1 MNEIESIQ
9 YRIHEIRGQKVML
22 DFDLAALYGI
32 ETRVLNQAV
41 KRNIARFPEDFMFQL
56 TKGEL
61 EILRSQ
67 MMITNEES
75 QIVISNQPEKQR
87 NINWK
92 SQTVISNTEEDVF
105 LKSQIGISKISKMG
119 TRKLP
124 YAFTENG
131 VAMLSSVLRSPLAIQ
146 MNIGIMRVFTEI
158 RRMAASLTLP
168 DSSAELRREI
178 QAVRDEMNEIL
189 ADQNEINEDTRAQ
202 LDAISTALAE
212 LQDNRPRQRR
222 RSIGFIKPDME

>member
-1 MNEIESIQ
+1 MVTNCDPKLDKNIMNEIEQIQ

-41 KRNIARFPEDFMFQL
+41 KRNIERFPEDFMFQL

-67 MMITNEES
+67 F
-75 QIVISNQPEKQR
+75 VISNTSEIQE

-92 SQTVISNTEEDVF
+92 SQIVTSNF
-105 LKSQIGISKISKMG
+105 SKMG

-124 YAFTENG
+124 FAFTENG

-168 DSSAELRREI
+168 DSNAELRREI
-178 QAVRDEMNEIL
+178 QAVREEMNEIL

-212 LQDNRPRQRR
+212 LQDNRPRRR
-222 RSIGFIKPDME
+222 NRIIGFIQQKENE